1 MTNRLRSATSS
12 PVDVVTAAL
21 QRAAVAVAVAGVVVA
36 GLAHLDGASTPTAR
50 AERVATEVAASA
62 GALELVADTGAG
74 WTGLAGPSATAADA
88 AAGHRRSAPPAPEPD
103 LAAAVDA
110 AASGL
115 PSRLTSGDPEP
126 EPDSEPSADAPTPTA
141 AQRPATAAP
150 SPPPPSTPETAPAP
164 APERSSTAQAP
175 EPAPEHIERIVRARF
190 GDRTDAALRVAHCES
205 RYDPRAVSAGGGSW
219 GLFQINRVHEDLVAE
234 LGYEWEDLLDA
245 AVNTH
250 VARVLF
256 DRAGGWSPW
265 ACAWA
270 AR

>member
-12 PVDVVTAAL
+12 PLDVVTAAF
-21 QRAAVAVAVAGVVVA
+21 QRVAAAMAVAGLVVT
-36 GLAHLDGASTPTAR
+36 GLAHLDGAPAAHSRT
-50 AERVATEVAASA
+50 ERVASA
-62 GALELVADTGAG
+62 GAAPAGSLELVADTAPGR
-74 WTGLAGPSATAADA
+74 TVPAGPSATAADA
-88 AAGHRRSAPPAPEPD
+88 AAGHRTSAPPAPEPD
-103 LAAAVDA
+103 PGAAVDA

-115 PSRLTSGDPEP
+115 PSRLTSRHPEP
-126 EPDSEPSADAPTPTA
+126 EPTSEPSADTTDPSSTGPA
-141 AQRPATAAP
+141 AVP
-150 SPPPPSTPETAPAP
+150 SPPPPARPEPAP
-164 APERSSTAQAP
+164 APGPDRTSTTQQA

-205 RYDPRAVSAGGGSW
+205 RYDPGAVSAGSGSW
-219 GLFQINRVHEDLVAE
+219 GLFQINRVHEDLVVD

-256 DRAGGWSPW
+256 ERAGGWSPW